1 MENLVTTP
9 PRRAH
14 LWYVARVFIS
24 RTISQE
30 SSFFLWM
37 LLKCSAKRPHEVLC
51 GPLHL
56 PPHLRMTGRF
66 QRDVRW
72 GHSPASL
79 HALIL
84 FPICFL
90 FSDHTRA
97 RFWEATSRVPSTCPS
112 CGIVLIR
119 GCDCHLQC
127 GLHNF
132 SFKHSFFRSSAYFGG
147 PFSSFFPFRSLRYMH
162 VCLSGRKQRKC
173 VRDKD
178 LTLFFSV
185 SSQKGLETMKFIRF
199 DVWTRVQFSVSFTL
213 PDRFNAGCLTS
224 LQSASASCCFRDLL
238 LHRARSTHSVCTVS
252 KGFLL
257 HSLRTFIS
265 LDGAPKSCVQVF
277 LFVCL

>member
-1 MENLVTTP
+1 MCEFLLCFLSHHGKSCDYATTACSPLVRGPCFNFSNHFTG
-9 PRRAH
+9 
-14 LWYVARVFIS
+14 
-24 RTISQE
+24 E
-30 SSFFLWM
+30 FLFS
-37 LLKCSAKRPHEVLC
+37 LNAFEVLCEELDPHEVLC

-56 PPHLRMTGRF
+56 PPRLRMTGRF
-66 QRDVRW
+66 RRGVRW
-72 GHSPASL
+72 GRSPAS
-79 HALIL
+79 HPSIL

-97 RFWEATSRVPSTCPS
+97 RFWEAASRVPSTCPS

-185 SSQKGLETMKFIRF
+185 SSQKGLETMKF
-199 DVWTRVQFSVSFTL
+199 S
-213 PDRFNAGCLTS
+213 
-224 LQSASASCCFRDLL
+224 
-238 LHRARSTHSVCTVS
+238 
-252 KGFLL
+252 
-257 HSLRTFIS
+257 
-265 LDGAPKSCVQVF
+265 
-277 LFVCL
+277 